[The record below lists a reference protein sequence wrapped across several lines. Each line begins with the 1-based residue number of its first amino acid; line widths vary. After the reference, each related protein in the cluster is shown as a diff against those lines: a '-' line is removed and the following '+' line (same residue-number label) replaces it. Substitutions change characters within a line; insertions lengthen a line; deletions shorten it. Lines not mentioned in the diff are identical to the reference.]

1 MADVWAVKDGKVYF
15 IEVKLPDGRLSPEQ
29 VQFGEEAI
37 QAGAKSCREAS
48 TTFNGAVSRAAG
60 EGNDTRQS

>member
-37 QAGAKSCREAS
+37 QAGAKYIVARSIDDLQRR
-48 TTFNGAVSRAAG
+48 GL
-60 EGNDTRQS
+60 